1 MAALF
6 MAVTMRLERDVAA
19 SQVEPYFIRLVA
31 DTEGKELI
39 AY

>member
-1 MAALF
+1 MAALC
-6 MAVTMRLERDVAA
+6 MAVKKRLERAVAA
-19 SQVEPYFIRLVA
+19 SRVEPYFVHLVA